1 MFRLNNPAK
10 ESMGM
15 EENVINKDELID
27 IRIKEYSDLQR
38 IKNSTDKDA
47 EIEYQVK
54 ILKAQLQSLG
64 IHTED
69 LE

>member
-1 MFRLNNPAK
+1 MD
-10 ESMGM
+10 
-15 EENVINKDELID
+15 ENVMNKDQLID

>member
-1 MFRLNNPAK
+1 
-10 ESMGM
+10 M
-15 EENVINKDELID
+15 EENVMNKDELID